1 MAFRWGTD
9 INRIQAFAQELVGLQ
24 PDIIVTDT
32 TPATV
37 AVFSVPRA

>member
-1 MAFRWGTD
+1 MTSIGYTAL
-9 INRIQAFAQELVGLQ
+9 AQDLVGLQ

-37 AVFSVPRA
+37 AL